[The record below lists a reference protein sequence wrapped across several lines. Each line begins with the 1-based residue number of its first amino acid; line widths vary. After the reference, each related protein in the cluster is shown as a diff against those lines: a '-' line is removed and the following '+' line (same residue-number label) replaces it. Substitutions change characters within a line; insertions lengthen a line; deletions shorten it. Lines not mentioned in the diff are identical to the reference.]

1 MTEILALNSIRV
13 FKLSEAN
20 NILPLIFRITE
31 ESHKK
36 VKSIFNQ
43 IESVKST
50 NPDQARALEI
60 EADQVV
66 IMWQNKIKKLGAK
79 PKGLWLA
86 DFDFGKGYYCWKY
99 PETELKYFH
108 QYDEG
113 FSGRKL
119 IENAN
124 SNCSD

>member
-13 FKLSEAN
+13 FNLSEAN

-124 SNCSD
+124 SDSSD